1 MGTALSPVKCP
12 KGKSGRA
19 LRIPANSSSN
29 LKYCIINSMDEKIV
43 DTIVRM
49 CKESLSEYYGARLK
63 GVILYGSVARGEALQ
78 SSDIDLLVLLSP
90 PLDYFAELRQ
100 IVDLLYPIQ
109 LESEQLI
116 SAKPALAS
124 DYEMGS
130 ISLYR
135 NARRE
140 GVVV

>member
-1 MGTALSPVKCP
+1 MDAQLV
-12 KGKSGRA
+12 
-19 LRIPANSSSN
+19 SS
-29 LKYCIINSMDEKIV
+29 IIQK
-43 DTIVRM
+43 
-49 CKESLSEYYGARLK
+49 CKEVLSQYYGPRLQS
-63 GVILYGSVARGEALQ
+63 VILYGSLARGDADMA
-78 SSDIDLLVLLSP
+78 SDIDLLVLLSAP
-90 PLDYFAELRQ
+90 FDYFAELRQ

-124 DYEMGS
+124 DYEVGT

-140 GVVV
+140 GVAV

>member
-1 MGTALSPVKCP
+1 MDEQMIQSVLQKCKDALSQ
-12 KGKSGRA
+12 
-19 LRIPANSSSN
+19 
-29 LKYCIINSMDEKIV
+29 
-43 DTIVRM
+43 
-49 CKESLSEYYGARLK
+49 YYGSRLES
-63 GVILYGSVARGEALQ
+63 VILYGSIARGEANVE
-78 SSDIDLLVLLSP
+78 SDIDLLVLLSDP
-90 PLDYFAELRQ
+90 FDYFAELRQ

-135 NARRE
+135 NVRRE
-140 GVVV
+140 GVAV

>member
-1 MGTALSPVKCP
+1 MEEKTV
-12 KGKSGRA
+12 
-19 LRIPANSSSN
+19 SS
-29 LKYCIINSMDEKIV
+29 IV
-43 DTIVRM
+43 QE
-49 CKESLSEYYGARLK
+49 CKEVLSRYYGPRLK
-63 GVILYGSVARGEALQ
+63 GVILYGSMARGDADVT
-78 SSDIDLLVLLSP
+78 SDIDLLILLSAP
-90 PLDYFAELRQ
+90 FDYFAELRQ
-100 IVDLLYPIQ
+100 IVDLLYPVQ

-140 GVVV
+140 GVPV

>member
-1 MGTALSPVKCP
+1 MAQAKPHRGISRRPTPS
-12 KGKSGRA
+12 KG
-19 LRIPANSSSN
+19 
-29 LKYCIINSMDEKIV
+29 IISVMDEKILNS
-43 DTIVRM
+43 IIQK
-49 CKESLSEYYGARLK
+49 CKETLSQYYGSRLK
-63 GVILYGSVARGEALQ
+63 GIILFGSTARGDAAPL
-78 SSDIDLLVLLSP
+78 SDIDLLILLSP
-90 PLDYFAELRQ
+90 PFDYFSELHQ

-130 ISLYR
+130 IALYR

-140 GVVV
+140 GVAVL